1 MSSFKEQHELGNE
14 EGKKKRQQEQ
24 HEDKLKVFCSN
35 KNCLQQ
41 HILVTNAQWVCFRRR
56 KY

>member
-14 EGKKKRQQEQ
+14 EGKKRQQEQ
-24 HEDKLKVFCSN
+24 HQDKLKVLCSN

-41 HILVTNAQWVCFRRR
+41 HILVTNAQWVCFRRK